1 MQARLDKIK
10 LSCKDSLV
18 NWLEELQKVLGE
30 CVHLDDAC
38 LATHAS
44 DKWHASALP
53 QAVILAR
60 STAEVSACMKIAS
73 KHQIPVTARGAG
85 VGYVGG
91 CVPVQGGIVL
101 SVAPMQNIIEITP
114 EDGVAVVE
122 AGVLTATLQDACA
135 ELGWFYPP
143 DPASRK
149 ESSIGGNIATN
160 AGGPR
165 CLKYGV
171 TRAYVLGLTVV
182 MADGEVIRCGG
193 RTHKNK
199 QGFDLVGLFCGSE
212 GMLGIVTEA
221 TLRII
226 PAPPARAALQA
237 FFPDFALAAK
247 AVQNILQAGHLPA
260 AMEITDAFTLEAARQ
275 YLGEDKLPAGQ
286 QGHIIIEIDGQKA
299 DLPAQLQA
307 IGQILSQTGASQVIT
322 ASSEGDVEAIWQ
334 LRREFSYSLKATGL
348 TKLNEDVVI
357 PRSKLVDLVNFCQA
371 MHQRTGI
378 DIACFGHSGDGNIHT
393 NIMVPRDA
401 QGQERRDESEAL
413 VTELFDWVLA
423 AGGSITGEHGIG
435 IAKADC
441 FEQAIGTPAF
451 HLHKTLKAALDP
463 QGILNPGK
471 MSL

>member
-1 MQARLDKIK
+1 M
-10 LSCKDSLV
+10 
-18 NWLEELQKVLGE
+18 NWIEELQNKLGK
-30 CVHLDDAC
+30 CVSVDESTL
-38 LATHAS
+38 TEHAA

-53 QAVILAR
+53 QAVVKAR
-60 STAEVSACMKIAS
+60 STADVSTCMQIAS
-73 KHQIPVTARGAG
+73 KHNIPVTARGAG

-91 CVPVQGGIVL
+91 CVPVKGGIVL
-101 SVAPMQNIIEITP
+101 SVAEMQNIIEINP
-114 EDGVAVVE
+114 ADGVAVVE

-182 MADGEVIRCGG
+182 MANGDIVRCGG

-212 GMLGIVTEA
+212 GMLGVVTEA

-226 PAPPARAALQA
+226 PAPPARATMQA
-237 FFPDFALAAK
+237 FFPQFAFAAK

-286 QGHIIIEIDGQKA
+286 KGHIIIEIDGQKD
-299 DLPAQLQA
+299 DLPAQLVG
-307 IGQILSQTGASQVIT
+307 IEQILTQTGASKVIAAT
-322 ASSEGDVEAIWQ
+322 SQEDVEAIWQ

-357 PRSKLVDLVNFCQA
+357 PRSKLVDLVEFCQG
-371 MHQRTGI
+371 MNQRTGI
-378 DIACFGHSGDGNIHT
+378 DVACFGHSGDGNIHT

-401 QGQERRDESEAL
+401 QGIERREESEAL
-413 VTELFDWVLA
+413 VTELFNWVLA

-451 HLHKTLKAALDP
+451 NLHKTLKAALDP

>member
-1 MQARLDKIK
+1 M
-10 LSCKDSLV
+10 
-18 NWLEELQKVLGE
+18 NWLEELQKELGD
-30 CVHLDDAC
+30 CVHVDEVC
-38 LATHAS
+38 LTEHAA

-53 QAVILAR
+53 QAVVLAH
-60 STAEVSACMKIAS
+60 STSDVAACMKIAS
-73 KHQIPVTARGAG
+73 QYKVPVTARGAG

-101 SVAPMQNIIEITP
+101 SLAPMQRIIELKP

-182 MADGEVIRCGG
+182 MANGEIIRCGG

-237 FFPDFALAAK
+237 FFPDFAFAAK
-247 AVQNILQAGHLPA
+247 AVQNVLQAGHLPA

-286 QGHIIIEIDGQKA
+286 QGHIIIEIDGQTA
-299 DLPAQLQA
+299 DLPAQLKSIA
-307 IGQILSQTGASQVIT
+307 DILTQTGASQVLT
-322 ASSEGDVEAIWQ
+322 AESAEEVEAIWQ

-348 TKLNEDVVI
+348 TKLNEDIVI
-357 PRSKLVDLVNFCQA
+357 PRSKLVELVSFCRSMQ
-371 MHQRTGI
+371 QRTGI
-378 DIACFGHSGDGNIHT
+378 DVACFGHSGDGNIHT

-401 QGQERRDESEAL
+401 QGKERRAESEAL
-413 VTELFDWVLA
+413 VTELFNWVLA

-435 IAKADC
+435 LAKADC
-441 FEQAIGTPAF
+441 FQQAIGTPAF
-451 HLHKTLKAALDP
+451 QLHQTIKAALDP

-471 MSL
+471 MNLDSTVASNRLL